1 MVTSGYQIW
10 MAENLRYNPSTNNAV
25 AFDNDEDDV
34 QKCGMLYGVEAI
46 FEDKVVPKGFHLPSE
61 EDLEQL
67 IHFVQDNCGSEDVA
81 ACLKSKKGWKY
92 SDQPKGLDMFGFR
105 LLPAGFQNEDALFR
119 ERGNSGSFSVAD
131 EESDGTELPYFELR
145 SDRSFNKNLFCLGEW
160 GERRYIRCVK
170 DEELD

>member
-1 MVTSGYQIW
+1 MAQATIKHSQPAVKAETVKEIVTETFTDPRDGEVYKLVTIGDQVW
-10 MAENLRYNPSTNNAV
+10 MAENLRYKPSTNNAV

-67 IHFVQDNCGSEDVA
+67 IHFVQDNCGDEDVA

-92 SDQPKGLDMFGFR
+92 SDQQIGRAF
-105 LLPAGFQNEDALFR
+105 
-119 ERGNSGSFSVAD
+119 V
-131 EESDGTELPYFELR
+131 
-145 SDRSFNKNLFCLGEW
+145 
-160 GERRYIRCVK
+160 
-170 DEELD
+170 